1 MASQIVFTL
10 NTLSCDVDIILIFC
24 KFPCSVPAFVSMY
37 MVFDTSSSL
46 RLSAK
51 DSYMISDRT
60 LAGIGINL
68 DIQLSLV
75 DL

>member
-10 NTLSCDVDIILIFC
+10 NTLSRDVDITLSFC
-24 KFPCSVPAFVSMY
+24 RFPCSVAAFVSMY
-37 MVFDTSSSL
+37 MVFDTSSPL
-46 RLSAK
+46 RLLAN
-51 DSYMISDRT
+51 DSDMISDRT

-68 DIQLSLV
+68 DIQFSPV

>member
-24 KFPCSVPAFVSMY
+24 KFRCSVATFVSIY

-46 RLSAK
+46 RLLAN

-60 LAGIGINL
+60 LAGIGTNL
-68 DIQLSLV
+68 GIQLSPV